1 MVMINKKGISRKNI
15 LEFVFVFLFAISL
28 IFMLGFAVASTYS
41 FWGQNN
47 ESRSITINYTNAS
60 ELTVNEDVQQNFS
73 ITINFSSVR
82 MGASFNLTQVNITLP
97 AGIVFINGSN
107 ATGGNL
113 SILNGGT
120 HSYMNA
126 TFSNTTS
133 IGGGER
139 ILTWRNTTVDTFI
152 LGTNNTQS
160 YNNTKFY
167 FNFTA
172 ATPGNYNI
180 IVKMFFNHSLASIA
194 SNETTINIRV
204 NDTTKPFNVNVTT
217 MDGVNFSRTANNV
230 SGSWNINVSAYDN
243 GNLLGRDD
251 DVTGVNVS
259 FFNTTNSV
267 VYSYLLA
274 NASGND
280 WTLAVDTSQI
290 SDGTYN
296 ASFIVNDSNGNINR
310 TANTSIQ
317 VDNTVPTGT
326 MTCTPADDVF
336 VGGTVTCS
344 CVVTD
349 SFTGINTSRTAY
361 NATPTTT
368 DSGDITQTCYFSDL
382 AGNEGT
388 ATDSYTIWG
397 TTSSGGSS
405 GPGSST
411 TFTYTTTIPKTS
423 EDFSQMQTIQTSGF
437 SGGGLAV
444 KQKVTFNFSNEIH
457 YVGIRAITTAKATI
471 EIASTPTQT
480 ELNIGEETK
489 KDLDGDG
496 YYDVLVKLNGITN
509 GKADLTISYINEKMP
524 AGTTTTGGETT
535 TGEETPTPSAETTGM
550 PVWIWIVI
558 AVVLLAIVIGG
569 GIAMKRKKR

>member
-1 MVMINKKGISRKNI
+1 MINKEGISRKNL
-15 LEFVFVFLFAISL
+15 LEFVFIFLFAISL

-47 ESRSITINYTNAS
+47 ESQSITINYTNAS
-60 ELTVNEDVQQNFS
+60 GLTVNEDVQQNFS
-73 ITINFSSVR
+73 ITINFSSIR

-113 SILNGGT
+113 TAIATNSW
-120 HSYMNA
+120 MNF

-133 IGGGER
+133 IGGGAR
-139 ILTWRNTTVDTFI
+139 TLTWTNETVDTFI

-160 YNNTKFY
+160 YNDTKFY

-172 ATPGNYNI
+172 YTPGNYNI
-180 IVKMFFNHSLASIA
+180 IVDMFFNHSLAAIA
-194 SNETTINIRV
+194 SNQTTISIRV

-217 MDGVNFSRTANNV
+217 MDGVNFSRGANNV
-230 SGSWNINVSAYDN
+230 SGSWSINVSAYDN
-243 GNLLGRDD
+243 GNLSGVGD

-259 FFNTTNSV
+259 FFNTTHGI
-267 VYSYLLA
+267 VYSYALA

-280 WTLAVDTSQI
+280 WTIAIDTSQI

-296 ASFIVNDSNGNINR
+296 VSFIVNDSNGNINR
-310 TANTSIQ
+310 TANMSIK
-317 VDNTVPTGT
+317 VDNSAPTGT
-326 MTCTPADDVF
+326 MVCTPADDVF
-336 VGGTVTCS
+336 IGGTVSCTCT
-344 CVVTD
+344 VTD
-349 SFTGINTSRTAY
+349 SFVGINTSRTAY
-361 NATPTTT
+361 NASPTTT

-397 TTSSGGSS
+397 TTSSGSGSS
-405 GPGSST
+405 GGSSST
-411 TFTYTTTIPKTS
+411 TFAYTATIPKTS
-423 EDFSQMQTIQTSGF
+423 QEFSQIQTIQTSSF

-457 YVGIRAITTAKATI
+457 YVGIRAITTTKATV
-471 EIASTPTQT
+471 EIASTPTQYD
-480 ELNIGEETK
+480 LDIGEEVK

-496 YYDVLVKLNGITN
+496 FYDVYVKLNGITN
-509 GKADLTISYINEKMP
+509 GKADMTINYIHEEIP
-524 AGTTTTGGETT
+524 AGSGTTTT
-535 TGEETPTPSAETTGM
+535 TGEELPSGEEGEAQSTEEGM
-550 PVWIWIVI
+550 PIWVWI
-558 AVVLLAIVIGG
+558 VVALVVLAIVIGG